1 MARRALRSARN
12 APQPGFHN
20 RGRALTCT
28 RNRGQYR
35 HLHLFNAV
43 ILRTLPVSHPEQLAE
58 PLTQFPQAG
67 EPRMNGWSPTH
78 LAHFREHNHVFTALI
93 AESLIP
99 LTEVRGASADAQA
112 GTGSFVDGTYFSVL
126 GLKPAI
132 GRLIGP
138 GDDRAGTG
146 SAVAVISF
154 EWWRNRFH
162 LDPSI
167 LGKQIIA
174 GSVPVTVIG
183 VAPRAFVGLQPWYPA
198 DAWMPL
204 TEQAVIHP
212 PHGAGDSFPEAIVG
226 RLRPGVPIGK
236 ARSEMAILFH
246 QLGRDEV
253 RTSANVLR
261 KVRFYLEPA
270 GAGLSQLR
278 DQYARPL
285 TVLMVVTGL
294 LLLIACTNL
303 AGILLARGA
312 ARQHEMALRVS
323 LGAGRLRL
331 ARQALT
337 ESLVL
342 AGIGAAMECV
352 RRLRDARAAERHR
365 LRTHAHRARH
375 HSRCARG
382 AVYHRSDAPYRHAI
396 WTSAG
401 TARAFD
407 SPASALRDAGRRGQ
421 TRQRWIWGRSLVA
434 AQVALSLVLASAA
447 GLFIEH
453 LARLRGP
460 DSGLRRDHVLLLSI
474 GGRVSGYSTERL
486 VAGYR
491 ELLARL
497 EGIPGVR
504 TATFSG
510 IMPISL
516 QGGPRAVS
524 VEGYQP
530 TPGERRGISLNWIAP
545 KYFATFG
552 IPLLL
557 GRDFTLRDDGGP
569 LAVIISQTMA
579 RYYFGGAN
587 PLGRRLS
594 FDGHPG
600 SYEIIGVAA
609 DAKYSDLHEPM
620 VRVAYVDE
628 FQDSTSSG
636 NLALRTSIDPNAV
649 AGAALRA
656 VREVLPTAP
665 VTRVIS
671 LEDQIDRS
679 IIPERL
685 VAALSGLFGALGA
698 LLAAIGLYG
707 LLAYTVARRVHEIG
721 VRMSLGA
728 TERDVT
734 RLVLYDALAMTAA
747 GIAAGIPL
755 VLWSM
760 RFASSVVEGLHMEI
774 AAPLL
779 FGIAAML
786 AAALIAAYLPAR
798 RAAHVDPVVA
808 LRHE

>member
-1 MARRALRSARN
+1 MAAFESFWQDARYALRAMRRSPAFTAVAVLSLSLGIGAN
-12 APQPGFHN
+12 TAIF
-20 RGRALTCT
+20 T
-28 RNRGQYR
+28 
-35 HLHLFNAV
+35 LFNAV

-67 EPRMNGWSPTH
+67 EGRMNGWSPTQ
-78 LAHFREHNHVFTALI
+78 LAHFREHNHVFTGLI

-99 LTEVRGASADAQA
+99 LTEVRGASADARA

-183 VAPRAFVGLQPWYPA
+183 VAPRAFAGLQPWYPA

-226 RLRPGVPIGK
+226 RLRPGVPIGT

-270 GAGLSQLR
+270 GTGLSQLR

-285 TVLMVVTGL
+285 TVLMIVTGL

-342 AGIGAAMECV
+342 AGIGAAMGV
-352 RRLRDARAAERHR
+352 AFAAFATRALLRGIASGRMRIELDITPDARVALFTIAVT
-365 LRTHAHRARH
+365 LLTGILFGLAPALHAL
-375 HSRCARG
+375 S
-382 AVYHRSDAPYRHAI
+382 
-396 WTSAG
+396 T
-401 TARAFD
+401 
-407 SPASALRDAGRRGQ
+407 SPASALRDAGRGGQ

-486 VAGYR
+486 VAG
-491 ELLARL
+491 
-497 EGIPGVR
+497 
-504 TATFSG
+504 
-510 IMPISL
+510 
-516 QGGPRAVS
+516 
-524 VEGYQP
+524 
-530 TPGERRGISLNWIAP
+530 
-545 KYFATFG
+545 
-552 IPLLL
+552 
-557 GRDFTLRDDGGP
+557 
-569 LAVIISQTMA
+569 
-579 RYYFGGAN
+579 
-587 PLGRRLS
+587 
-594 FDGHPG
+594 
-600 SYEIIGVAA
+600 
-609 DAKYSDLHEPM
+609 
-620 VRVAYVDE
+620 
-628 FQDSTSSG
+628 
-636 NLALRTSIDPNAV
+636 
-649 AGAALRA
+649 
-656 VREVLPTAP
+656 
-665 VTRVIS
+665 
-671 LEDQIDRS
+671 
-679 IIPERL
+679 
-685 VAALSGLFGALGA
+685 
-698 LLAAIGLYG
+698 
-707 LLAYTVARRVHEIG
+707 
-721 VRMSLGA
+721 
-728 TERDVT
+728 
-734 RLVLYDALAMTAA
+734 
-747 GIAAGIPL
+747 
-755 VLWSM
+755 
-760 RFASSVVEGLHMEI
+760 
-774 AAPLL
+774 
-779 FGIAAML
+779 
-786 AAALIAAYLPAR
+786 
-798 RAAHVDPVVA
+798 
-808 LRHE
+808 